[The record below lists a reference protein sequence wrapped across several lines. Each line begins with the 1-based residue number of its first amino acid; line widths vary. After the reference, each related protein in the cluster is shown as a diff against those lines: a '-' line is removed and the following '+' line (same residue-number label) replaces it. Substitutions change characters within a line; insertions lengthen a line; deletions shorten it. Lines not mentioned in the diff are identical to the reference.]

1 MKKHTKI
8 TAKELEER
16 FDKGEDVLQFFDTA
30 AAEIEEPKTQ
40 RVNVDF
46 PEWVVRRLDDEASR
60 LAISRQSLIKLVVS
74 DALTDRP
81 VPQWRPR
88 QISSRPYATQ
98 VAQYLAARLQAP
110 EDETVIDLV
119 EYLQKA
125 LSGTEARRRLKKLEH
140 TIGTAAR

>member
-74 DALTDRP
+74 DASNIQSSLCYPSGPVLGRQAASARGRNSDRP
-81 VPQWRPR
+81 R
-88 QISSRPYATQ
+88 
-98 VAQYLAARLQAP
+98 
-110 EDETVIDLV
+110 
-119 EYLQKA
+119 
-125 LSGTEARRRLKKLEH
+125 
-140 TIGTAAR
+140 